1 MYPWFVPLQIVK
13 DFTSINTSII
23 DNNVWVTCFDVKEGE
38 SIALYAGDSEG
49 SILKFKAPD
58 EWRVKE
64 CIFSLDKKLDKPPH
78 RIGIIQILI
87 VVQANF
93 IFTISHDQY
102 LKGFD
107 ATNDTEFFAIRNPN
121 KCVYTSI
128 FWDSQH
134 QELYISDEKGFITV
148 MNVYNEKPI
157 VHKQIVYN
165 EKIKKIE
172 LIQTDIVKNLL
183 IHSDFGIRAFKIKR
197 GAKQAD
203 ASGHQGPILKIICL
217 EPSEFEKQTKER
229 ITDDPKMISCSLDNT
244 IRLWDAKE
252 MQVITVMESPSD
264 SEISCMTFLVNCCLV
279 ATGHEDGS
287 IRLWNMEINSSVTL
301 RCDDNHKHKNSISCI
316 LGAFH
321 IDSEFLICGSYDGK
335 VSIWE
340 ISEKKSTNSNT
351 MLSST
356 IFP

>member
-49 SILKFKAPD
+49 SILKFNAPD
-58 EWRVKE
+58 EWRVRE

-134 QELYISDEKGFITV
+134 
-148 MNVYNEKPI
+148 
-157 VHKQIVYN
+157 
-165 EKIKKIE
+165 
-172 LIQTDIVKNLL
+172 
-183 IHSDFGIRAFKIKR
+183 
-197 GAKQAD
+197 
-203 ASGHQGPILKIICL
+203 
-217 EPSEFEKQTKER
+217 
-229 ITDDPKMISCSLDNT
+229 
-244 IRLWDAKE
+244 
-252 MQVITVMESPSD
+252 
-264 SEISCMTFLVNCCLV
+264 
-279 ATGHEDGS
+279 
-287 IRLWNMEINSSVTL
+287 
-301 RCDDNHKHKNSISCI
+301 
-316 LGAFH
+316 
-321 IDSEFLICGSYDGK
+321 
-335 VSIWE
+335 
-340 ISEKKSTNSNT
+340 
-351 MLSST
+351 
-356 IFP
+356 